1 MNSVCWS
8 REAAD
13 PPRPEKWRIALSEE
27 QRLSPEIQR
36 FIDAIGEYFAQFG
49 LSGVS
54 GRLLGLMMVADE
66 PLTLDDMAE
75 ALSVSRASISTNIRL
90 IKAIGFVD
98 KVSMPRDRRDFYRC
112 SSDPWGAVIR
122 TDMVSTDMLAG
133 IARRGLLAIPEDASG
148 TARAHVEDLLDFCEF
163 MLEEERGILQRWRQ
177 RVATRMT
184 ANIPSGVQHHDQDH

>member
-1 MNSVCWS
+1 M
-8 REAAD
+8 
-13 PPRPEKWRIALSEE
+13 IEE

-54 GRLLGLMMVADE
+54 GRLLGLMMVADG
-66 PLTLDDMAE
+66 PLTLDDMAD
-75 ALSVSRASISTNIRL
+75 ALAVSRASISTNIRL

-122 TDMVSTDMLAG
+122 TDLVSTDMLAS
-133 IARRGLLAIPEDASG
+133 IARRGLMAIPEDASG
-148 TARAHVEDLLDFCEF
+148 SARTHVEDLLDFCEF
-163 MLEEERGILQRWRQ
+163 MLEEERGILQRWRE
-177 RVATRMT
+177 RVAKRMT
-184 ANIPSGVQHHDQDH
+184 ANISSGVRNHDQDH